1 MPYSLF
7 QAFIKVILDEVWF
20 PKYGTNGEGP
30 IDCTKNSGASLH
42 VKVLSVLRVLGRG
55 FVFDECFD
63 GSGCGEEVIRVFF
76 HAFTARC
83 CASLFQVFIVPPK
96 TTADIGIATRVY
108 QKMGMGPAIASTSCT
123 HLELGKCPH
132 NFRTVCTGKSGKPT
146 LSYSLSCSHQRKI
159 YHVSEGFAGSKN
171 VKDISKQDSF
181 ITAVGA
187 ESIYRNFKWTL
198 DVTDTTTEKRTGV
211 FFICDESYHKWGHMI
226 CGLKVSFIVLF
237 FGQSHIIVQHTSEHF
252 HTLWSLHMESVR
264 KDVECTFEILKCRF
278 RILSHPVLC
287 VSNSRP
293 PTK

>member
-1 MPYSLF
+1 MSVSMVLGAGKRLYGYFSMRLQLDAV
-7 QAFIKVILDEVWF
+7 QAFFRFL
-20 PKYGTNGEGP
+20 N
-30 IDCTKNSGASLH
+30 
-42 VKVLSVLRVLGRG
+42 
-55 FVFDECFD
+55 
-63 GSGCGEEVIRVFF
+63 
-76 HAFTARC
+76 
-83 CASLFQVFIVPPK
+83 VPPK
-96 TTADIGIATRVY
+96 ITADIGIATRVY
-108 QKMGMGPAIASTSCT
+108 QKMGMGPEIASTSCT

-132 NFRTVCTGKSGKPT
+132 NFRTVCTGISGKPT

-181 ITAVGA
+181 IIAVGA

-211 FFICDESYHKWGHMI
+211 FFIRDESYHKWGHMI

-264 KDVECTFEILKCRF
+264 KDVECTFGILKCRF

-287 VSNSRP
+287 VSNPRP